1 MLVLFCISS
10 FEVTCYKKLHDTAWF
25 QVGFKETVRSQ
36 GKELRDCLSGEK
48 PLGLQFIFHQTK
60 CSLGLLYKLYIL
72 LEMQLQLA
80 LKLHFKVSVADC
92 SPKILGLHLAMLTL
106 MPTIKIQR
114 WQFFADIVCLS
125 PSSIDLPNLKIIFL
139 PLSKQLLIHIRTSK
153 AL

>member
-1 MLVLFCISS
+1 MSVLFCISS
-10 FEVTCYKKLHDTAWF
+10 FEVTSYKGYMIAWL
-25 QVGFKETVRSQ
+25 QVGFKERVRSQ
-36 GKELRDCLSGEK
+36 GKELRVCLSGEK

-60 CSLGLLYKLYIL
+60 CSLGLLYKLCIL

-92 SPKILGLHLAMLTL
+92 RPKILGLHLAMLTL

-114 WQFFADIVCLS
+114 WQFFAYIVYLLRRQLICLTS
-125 PSSIDLPNLKIIFL
+125 IFL
-139 PLSKQLLIHIRTSK
+139 PLCKQLVIHIRTFK